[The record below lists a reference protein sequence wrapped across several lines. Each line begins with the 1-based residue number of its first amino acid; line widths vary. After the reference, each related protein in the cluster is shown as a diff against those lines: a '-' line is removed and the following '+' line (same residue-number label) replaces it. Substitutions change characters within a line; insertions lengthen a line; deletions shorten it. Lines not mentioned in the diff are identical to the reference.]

1 MWKGKR
7 ILVGITGGIAAY
19 KTPLLVRELIKLG
32 AEVKCIMTPASFGFV
47 TPLTL
52 ATLSKNEVYSELYN
66 SKSGVWTNHVDLALW
81 ADLFIIA
88 PLTATSLAKMA
99 VGHSDNLLL
108 TTYLS
113 SKCPVFVA
121 PAMDLDM
128 YTHPATKANFQQLEK
143 NGVVIIPSQSGELAS
158 GLVGEGRMEEP
169 TEIIRFIESY
179 SFEKDNFFQG
189 KKVLI
194 TAGPT
199 YESIDPVRFI
209 GNHSSGKMGVEL
221 AYSFAQKGAKVHLI
235 LGPSILSV
243 KHKNIEVNSVETANE
258 MLAAVQSCWKQCDIG
273 VFAAAVADYRP
284 KDVAKVKIKKLD
296 QEMTLILEKNPDI
309 ISWAGENKTN
319 KQCLVGFALE
329 TNDEEVNAQAK
340 LHKKKLDFIVLNSL
354 ANKGAGFRLDTNQ
367 VSIMDKDNKFTNFEL
382 LSKRETAQQ
391 IVHYLR
397 NKLNENN

>member
-52 ATLSKNEVYSELYN
+52 ATLSKNEVHSELYN
-66 SKSGVWTNHVDLALW
+66 AKSGVWTNHVDLALW

-88 PLTATSLAKMA
+88 PLTAASLAKMA
-99 VGHSDNLLL
+99 IGHSDNLLL

-113 SKCPVFVA
+113 SKCPVYVA

-128 YTHPATKANFQQLEK
+128 HAHPTTKANFLQLEK
-143 NGVVIIPSQSGELAS
+143 NGVIIIPSQSGELAS

-169 TEIIRFIESY
+169 IEIIRFIESY
-179 SFEKDNFFQG
+179 SPEKENFFLD

-199 YESIDPVRFI
+199 YEAIDPVRFI

-221 AYSFAQKGAKVHLI
+221 AYAFAQKGAKVHLI
-235 LGPSILSV
+235 LGPSVLSV
-243 KHKNIEVNSVETANE
+243 KHKNIEVSSVESANE
-258 MLAAVQSCWKQCDIG
+258 MLSAVQNYWKQCNIG

-284 KDVAKVKIKKLD
+284 KDVAKAKIKKLD
-296 QEMTLILEKNPDI
+296 QEMTLVLEKNPDI
-309 ISWAGENKTN
+309 LSWAGENKT
-319 KQCLVGFALE
+319 KQQC
-329 TNDEEVNAQAK
+329 
-340 LHKKKLDFIVLNSL
+340 
-354 ANKGAGFRLDTNQ
+354 
-367 VSIMDKDNKFTNFEL
+367 
-382 LSKRETAQQ
+382 
-391 IVHYLR
+391 
-397 NKLNENN
+397 

>member
-52 ATLSKNEVYSELYN
+52 ATLSKNEVHSELYDA
-66 SKSGVWTNHVDLALW
+66 KSGVWTNHVDLALW

-88 PLTATSLAKMA
+88 PLTAATLAKMA
-99 VGHSDNLLL
+99 MGHSDNLLL
-108 TTYLS
+108 ATYLS
-113 SKCPVFVA
+113 SKRPVFVA

-128 YTHPATKANFQQLEK
+128 HAHPTTKTNFLQLEK

-169 TEIIRFIESY
+169 IEIIRFIESY
-179 SFEKDNFFQG
+179 SPEKGKFFHG
-189 KKVLI
+189 KKILI

-199 YESIDPVRFI
+199 YEAIDPVRFI

-221 AYSFAQKGAKVHLI
+221 AYAFAEKGAKVHLV
-235 LGPSILSV
+235 LGPSVLSV
-243 KHKNIEVNSVETANE
+243 KHKNIEISLVETANE
-258 MLAAVQSCWKQCDIG
+258 MLSAVQTNWKQCGIG

-284 KDVAKVKIKKLD
+284 KDVAKTKIKKLD
-296 QEMTLILEKNPDI
+296 QEMTLVLERNTDIL
-309 ISWAGENKTN
+309 SWAGENKT
-319 KQCLVGFALE
+319 KQQCLVGFALE
-329 TNDEEVNAQAK
+329 TNNEEANAQAK

-354 ANKGAGFRLDTNQ
+354 ENKGAGFKFDTNQ
-367 VSIMDKDNKFTNFEL
+367 VSIMDKDNKFTKFEL

-397 NKLNENN
+397 KRLDENN